1 MRNKKS
7 GDAKSLEEEID
18 EYIRQINEQEKVL
31 NNLEEIIEIEAE
43 LNEYREEIEQ
53 LKLQADELLGDT
65 SVLREQIEKLLK
77 INNTTEVKTLE
88 SRLTGIE
95 YEIYKLKD
103 KKLLNIDT
111 ISASVVREIERGIE
125 REVEKI
131 KILLRQSK
139 DYLYA

>member
-103 KKLLNIDT
+103 KKI
-111 ISASVVREIERGIE
+111 
-125 REVEKI
+125 VE
-131 KILLRQSK
+131 
-139 DYLYA
+139 Y